1 MNKSLHL
8 AVICV
13 ETTLCGQAMASD
25 WCKFSADKPAVTLDA
40 AGARNIVI
48 GAGAGDLKVRGVS
61 GQASVIAS
69 GRACA
74 SSEKLLGEI
83 QLETRREGDTVYVK
97 TMLPDTDNVGVFF
110 NHYATLDLTVSVP
123 STVAIRL
130 EDSSGDTELKDVQS
144 AVVADGSGDLEISNV
159 TGDLEV
165 TDSSGDIDI
174 RKVGGSLSVKD
185 SSGDM
190 EIEDVQGNVLIPV
203 DSSGDIRIAQVT
215 GGVHIVNDSSGEIVI
230 NHVRQD
236 VAIDSDSSGDIS
248 VDDIGGN
255 FTVGND
261 GSGDIHHGKV
271 AGQVSLPPGK

>member
-1 MNKSLHL
+1 MNKSLRL
-8 AVICV
+8 AVICLA
-13 ETTLCGQAMASD
+13 TAFAGHAMAAD

-40 AGARNIVI
+40 AGARKIAI

-74 SSEKLLGEI
+74 SSEKLLAEI

-97 TMLPDTDNVGVFF
+97 TVLPETDGVGMIF

-123 STVAIRL
+123 STVAIQL
-130 EDSSGDTELKDVQS
+130 EDSSGDTDLKDVQS
-144 AVVADGSGDLEISNV
+144 AVVADGSGDLAISNV
-159 TGDLEV
+159 AGDLEV
-165 TDSSGDIDI
+165 TDSSGDIEI
-174 RKVGGSLSVKD
+174 HKVGGNLSVKD

-190 EIEDVQGNVLIPV
+190 EIEDVKGSVLIPV
-203 DSSGDIRIAQVT
+203 DSSGDIHVARVT

-230 NHVRQD
+230 NHVKQD
-236 VAIDSDSSGDIS
+236 VTIDSDSSGDIS
-248 VDDIGGN
+248 VDDVGGN

-271 AGQVSLPPGK
+271 AGHVSLPPGK